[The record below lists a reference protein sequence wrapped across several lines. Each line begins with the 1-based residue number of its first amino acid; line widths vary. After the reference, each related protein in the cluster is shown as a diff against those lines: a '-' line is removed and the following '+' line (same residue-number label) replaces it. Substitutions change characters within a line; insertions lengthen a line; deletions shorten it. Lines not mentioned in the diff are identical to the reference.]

1 MLHYLL
7 YFVFF
12 EWVSTFCLRYS
23 SKQPPEGTRLR
34 KLFDRAKAKTGRTA
48 CLALDGKRKF

>member
-12 EWVSTFCLRYS
+12 EWVYTFCLRYR